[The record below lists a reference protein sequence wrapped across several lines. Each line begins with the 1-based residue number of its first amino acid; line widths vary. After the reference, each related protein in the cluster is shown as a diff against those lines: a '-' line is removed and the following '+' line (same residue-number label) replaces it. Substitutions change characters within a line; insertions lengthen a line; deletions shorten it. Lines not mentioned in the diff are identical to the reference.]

1 MMNTEKNIPFEIYI
15 DNILNK
21 EPSKILLVLFPNL
34 SHPSQSR
41 FHEFF
46 KKLKELNKIQ
56 GNKDKN
62 RNLTSYK
69 KNKKN
74 IMELNLFKIQNG
86 MDKRTS
92 LMIKNIPKVLDEINV
107 IKWLQQLA
115 NLNYIFVPK
124 DEFSNKI
131 LGFAF
136 INVCNYM
143 DILQL
148 LKKLTIA
155 ESYNEINND
164 YLINN
169 KRKKIE
175 VIYSHKQGLKSLTKS
190 FGVSHIFENLKYEMQ
205 QRNNYFL

>member
-1 MMNTEKNIPFEIYI
+1 MNAKKIIPLEIYI
-15 DNILNK
+15 DNILSK
-21 EPSKILLVLFPNL
+21 EPSKILLELFPNL

-56 GNKDKN
+56 ENKDKKKN
-62 RNLTSYK
+62 HTSYM

-74 IMELNLFKIQNG
+74 IMELNLYRIQNG

-92 LMIKNIPKVLDEINV
+92 LMIKNIPKGIDEINV

-115 NLNYIFVPK
+115 NMDYIFVPK

-143 DILQL
+143 DILEL
-148 LKKLTIA
+148 LKRLAIA
-155 ESYNEINND
+155 ESYNNINND
-164 YLINN
+164 NFINN
-169 KRKKIE
+169 RKKIE

-190 FGVSHIFENLKYEMQ
+190 FGNSHIFKN
-205 QRNNYFL
+205 

>member
-1 MMNTEKNIPFEIYI
+1 MNDKKIIPFEIYI
-15 DNILNK
+15 DNILSK
-21 EPSKILLVLFPNL
+21 EPSKILLELFPNL

-56 GNKDKN
+56 ENYDKKKN
-62 RNLTSYK
+62 HISYK

-74 IMELNLFKIQNG
+74 IMELNLYKIQNG

-92 LMIKNIPKVLDEINV
+92 LMIKNIPKGLDEINV

-136 INVCNYM
+136 INVCNYL
-143 DILQL
+143 DILEL
-148 LKKLTIA
+148 LKRLAIT
-155 ESYNEINND
+155 ENYNKINN
-164 YLINN
+164 NN
-169 KRKKIE
+169 FNNNRKKIE

-190 FGVSHIFENLKYEMQ
+190 FGNSHIFKN
-205 QRNNYFL
+205 

>member
-1 MMNTEKNIPFEIYI
+1 MNAQKIIPFEIYI
-15 DNILNK
+15 DNILRK
-21 EPSKILLVLFPNL
+21 EPSKILLELFPNL

-56 GNKDKN
+56 ENNDKKKN
-62 RNLTSYK
+62 HNSYK
-69 KNKKN
+69 KSKKN
-74 IMELNLFKIQNG
+74 KMELNLYKIQNG

-92 LMIKNIPKVLDEINV
+92 LMIKNIPKGIDEINV

-124 DEFSNKI
+124 DEFTNKI

-143 DILQL
+143 DILEL
-148 LKKLTIA
+148 IKRLAIE
-155 ESYNEINND
+155 ESYNNIINNNF
-164 YLINN
+164 INN
-169 KRKKIE
+169 RKKIE

-190 FGVSHIFENLKYEMQ
+190 FGNSHIFKN
-205 QRNNYFL
+205 

>member
-1 MMNTEKNIPFEIYI
+1 MMNDKKIIPFEIYI
-15 DNILNK
+15 DNILSK
-21 EPSKILLVLFPNL
+21 EPSKILLELFPNL

-46 KKLKELNKIQ
+46 KKLKELNGVQ
-56 GNKDKN
+56 ENNDKKKN
-62 RNLTSYK
+62 HISYK
-69 KNKKN
+69 KSKKN
-74 IMELNLFKIQNG
+74 IMELNLYKIQNG

-92 LMIKNIPKVLDEINV
+92 LMIKNIPKGLDEINV

-136 INVCNYM
+136 INVCNYL
-143 DILQL
+143 DILEL
-148 LKKLTIA
+148 LKRIAIA
-155 ESYNEINND
+155 ENYNK
-164 YLINN
+164 INN
-169 KRKKIE
+169 KNCNNNRKKIE

-190 FGVSHIFENLKYEMQ
+190 FGNSHIFKN
-205 QRNNYFL
+205 

>member
-1 MMNTEKNIPFEIYI
+1 MNDKKIIPFEIYI
-15 DNILNK
+15 DNILSK
-21 EPSKILLVLFPNL
+21 EPSKILLELFPNL

-46 KKLKELNKIQ
+46 KKLKELNGVQ
-56 GNKDKN
+56 ENNDKKKN
-62 RNLTSYK
+62 HISYK
-69 KNKKN
+69 KSKKN
-74 IMELNLFKIQNG
+74 IMELNLYKIQNG

-92 LMIKNIPKVLDEINV
+92 LMIKNIPKGLDEINV

-136 INVCNYM
+136 INVCNYL
-143 DILQL
+143 DILEL
-148 LKKLTIA
+148 LKRLAIA
-155 ESYNEINND
+155 ENYNKINN
-164 YLINN
+164 NN
-169 KRKKIE
+169 FNNNRKKIE

-190 FGVSHIFENLKYEMQ
+190 FGNSHIFKN
-205 QRNNYFL
+205 

>member
-1 MMNTEKNIPFEIYI
+1 MNAQKIIPFEIYI
-15 DNILNK
+15 DNILRK
-21 EPSKILLVLFPNL
+21 EPSKILLELFPNL

-56 GNKDKN
+56 ENNDKKKN
-62 RNLTSYK
+62 HNSYK
-69 KNKKN
+69 KIKKN
-74 IMELNLFKIQNG
+74 KMELNLYKIQNG

-92 LMIKNIPKVLDEINV
+92 LMIKNIPKGIDEINV

-124 DEFSNKI
+124 DEFTNKI

-143 DILQL
+143 DILEL
-148 LKKLTIA
+148 LKRLAIE
-155 ESYNEINND
+155 ESYNKIINDNF
-164 YLINN
+164 NN
-169 KRKKIE
+169 NRKKIE

-190 FGVSHIFENLKYEMQ
+190 FGNSHIFKN
-205 QRNNYFL
+205 

>member
-1 MMNTEKNIPFEIYI
+1 MNAQKIIPFEIYI
-15 DNILNK
+15 DNILRK
-21 EPSKILLVLFPNL
+21 EPSKILLELFPNL

-56 GNKDKN
+56 ENNDKKKN
-62 RNLTSYK
+62 HNSYK
-69 KNKKN
+69 KSKKN
-74 IMELNLFKIQNG
+74 KMELNLYKIQNG

-92 LMIKNIPKVLDEINV
+92 LMIKNIPKGIDEMNV

-124 DEFSNKI
+124 DEFTNKI

-143 DILQL
+143 DILEL
-148 LKKLTIA
+148 LKRLAIA
-155 ESYNEINND
+155 ENYYNIINN
-164 YLINN
+164 NN
-169 KRKKIE
+169 FNNNRKKIE

-190 FGVSHIFENLKYEMQ
+190 FGNSHIFKN
-205 QRNNYFL
+205 

>member
-1 MMNTEKNIPFEIYI
+1 MNAKKIIPFEIYI

-21 EPSKILLVLFPNL
+21 EPSKILLELFPNL

-56 GNKDKN
+56 ENNDKK
-62 RNLTSYK
+62 RNHTSYM

-74 IMELNLFKIQNG
+74 IMELNLYKIQNG

-92 LMIKNIPKVLDEINV
+92 LMIKNIPKGIAEINV

-115 NLNYIFVPK
+115 NMNYIFVPK

-136 INVCNYM
+136 INVCNYYNPSNNTPTLPPQR
-143 DILQL
+143 ISIPRLAHFKYSL
-148 LKKLTIA
+148 YCFVGW
-155 ESYNEINND
+155 SYYLVV
-164 YLINN
+164 YLIW
-169 KRKKIE
+169 
-175 VIYSHKQGLKSLTKS
+175 
-190 FGVSHIFENLKYEMQ
+190 IF
-205 QRNNYFL
+205 

>member
-1 MMNTEKNIPFEIYI
+1 MNAQKIIPFEIYI
-15 DNILNK
+15 DNILRK
-21 EPSKILLVLFPNL
+21 EPSKILLELFPNL

-56 GNKDKN
+56 ENSDKKKN
-62 RNLTSYK
+62 HNSYK
-69 KNKKN
+69 KSKKN
-74 IMELNLFKIQNG
+74 KMELNLYKIQNG

-92 LMIKNIPKVLDEINV
+92 LMIKNIPKGIDEMNV

-124 DEFSNKI
+124 DEFTNKI

-143 DILQL
+143 DILEL
-148 LKKLTIA
+148 LKRLAIE
-155 ESYNEINND
+155 ESYNKIINDNF
-164 YLINN
+164 NN
-169 KRKKIE
+169 NRKKIE

-190 FGVSHIFENLKYEMQ
+190 FGNSHIFKN
-205 QRNNYFL
+205 